1 MAETKK
7 VIVDIIVNTSDATE
21 GFDTVQKELDDTT
34 KRVKTLKTETD
45 KTSKSMSQGFTAGA
59 DAAALIPGP
68 IGAAAT
74 AVGGLKS
81 SFDAVKASLVGVRI
95 ALVATGIGAFVVLVG
110 TLVAYFANTEK
121 GAQSLRVAMA
131 GLGAVVSNLVDG
143 WLGFV
148 KAVGSFLTLDFK
160 GGIDNI
166 KQSFNSFTVGLVNN
180 TAAAVNNA
188 KALNAVEVAEG
199 DLTVARAKANMEITK
214 ARLIADDLTKSTEER
229 IEAVKRA
236 AAFEEKVAAQEL
248 RIAEQKAKALA
259 EGVGNKV
266 DADEK
271 ERDIADAALVR
282 VYELQNETL
291 RREKRLGSEIQSLKN
306 EQASKDK
313 ERDSAAAEDK
323 NKRLAEQK
331 ERNAQE
337 AKAAKEL
344 VDEKI
349 KIAKELQDEEDRL
362 ATERSRRFDE
372 VRKAEKETK
381 DWFDEQNAKTQEEKD
396 ALEIER
402 ALKAAADKHQ
412 AVEDSI
418 FSLNLTSDEKLA
430 LWQEAKDLADKEK
443 FEITTAML
451 IEDEQKRAEALQA
464 IKDKAA
470 DTEKKAEEKKLA
482 DLAKLNAA
490 RISAATNVA
499 GALGA
504 IGRLMQQQGEENT
517 AAAKTLA
524 VAEIAIS
531 TAVAIA
537 GAIKTATQGSVTPWD
552 MIAGIAAGIAAVVAG
567 IASATAILD
576 TADVP
581 GPSAAGIASGASA
594 GATAAPSFAPVTTN
608 TMQLGNTQQA
618 ELAPVQAYVVETQIT
633 GSQANIN
640 QIESQST
647 FGGG

>member
-1 MAETKK
+1 MAETKTIIIDLQLDSSEVKSEFK
-7 VIVDIIVNTSDATE
+7 VVDK
-21 GFDTVQKELDDTT
+21 QLDET
-34 KRVKTLKTETD
+34 KDRVKKLKTETD
-45 KTSKSMSQGFTAGA
+45 KTSQSMSSGFKAGS

-68 IGAAAT
+68 IGQAAT
-74 AVGGLKS
+74 AVSGLKAA
-81 SFDAVKASLVGVRI
+81 FDAVKVSLVGVRI
-95 ALVATGIGAFVVLVG
+95 ALVATGIGAFVVIVG
-110 TLVAYFANTEK
+110 TLVAYFMNTEK

-131 GLGAVVSNLVDG
+131 GLGAVVSNLIDG

-148 KAVGSFLTLDFK
+148 KAIGSFLTLDFK
-160 GGIDNI
+160 GGIANI
-166 KQSFNSFTVGLVNN
+166 KQSFDSFTTGLVDN
-180 TAAAVNNA
+180 TAAAIKNA
-188 KALNAVEVAEG
+188 KALNDVEVAEG

-214 ARLIADDLTKSTEER
+214 ARLIADDLNKSTEER

-236 AAFEEKVAAQEL
+236 AEFEEKVAAQEL
-248 RIAEQKAKALA
+248 KIAQQKANALA
-259 EGVGNKV
+259 EGVRRKV

-271 ERDIADAALVR
+271 ERDIADEALVR
-282 VYELQNETL
+282 VYELQSETL
-291 RREKRLGSEIQSLKN
+291 KREKRLGSEIQSLRN
-306 EQASKDK
+306 EQAGKDK
-313 ERDSAAAEDK
+313 ERDATAADEK

-331 ERNAQE
+331 ERNAEE

-344 VDEKI
+344 ADEKI
-349 KIAKELQDEEDRL
+349 RIAKELQDEEDRL

-402 ALKAAADKHQ
+402 ALKAAQDKHK
-412 AVEDSI
+412 AVEDAI
-418 FSLNLTSDEKLA
+418 FSLNLTSEEKIA
-430 LWQEAKDLADKEK
+430 LWKEAKDLADKEK

-504 IGRLMQQQGEENT
+504 IGRLMQQQGQENT

-537 GAIKTATQGSVTPWD
+537 GAIKTASTGSVTAWD

-581 GPSAAGIASGASA
+581 GPSAAGAMSSVAASA
-594 GATAAPSFAPVTTN
+594 PTITPVTTN
-608 TMQLGNTQQA
+608 TTQLGNTQQA
-618 ELAPVQAYVVETQIT
+618 ELQPVQAYVVETQIT
-633 GSQANIN
+633 GSQTNIN

>member
-7 VIVDIIVNTSDATE
+7 VIVDIIVNTSDATQ

-34 KRVKTLKTETD
+34 KRVKNLKDETD
-45 KTSKSMSQGFTAGA
+45 KTSKSMGQGFTAGA
-59 DAAALIPGP
+59 NAAALIPGP

-74 AVGGLKS
+74 AVTGLKS

-95 ALVATGIGAFVVLVG
+95 ALVATGIGAFVVIVG
-110 TLVAYFANTEK
+110 TLVAYFMNTEK

-188 KALNAVEVAEG
+188 KALNNIEVAEG
-199 DLTVARAKANMEITK
+199 KLTETRAKSNLKITE
-214 ARLIADDLTKSTEER
+214 ARIIADDLNKSTEER
-229 IEAVKRA
+229 IEAIKRA
-236 AAFEEKVAAQEL
+236 AEFEEKVAAQEL
-248 RIAEQKAKALA
+248 KIAEQKAKILA
-259 EGVGNKV
+259 ANVAAQV
-266 DADEK
+266 DAGEEEK
-271 ERDIADAALVR
+271 RIASEAAVR
-282 VYELQNETL
+282 VYQLQNEGL
-291 RREKRLGSEIQSLKN
+291 KREKSLNSEIQSLKN
-306 EQASKDK
+306 EQATKDK
-313 ERDSAAAEDK
+313 ERDAARLAEIKAKNEAELALAKKLAEEKEAIAESEFKIAEKRAANEQLIDEYIAERKAVTVEEQLALDIERAQKAEELKHAAVVAAITQNQADAQLRAEELAEAEDLYLRERMLVKGAIESEYYAKKLDEATKNADDIAAAE
-323 NKRLAEQK
+323 
-331 ERNAQE
+331 
-337 AKAAKEL
+337 
-344 VDEKI
+344 
-349 KIAKELQDEEDRL
+349 
-362 ATERSRRFDE
+362 
-372 VRKAEKETK
+372 
-381 DWFDEQNAKTQEEKD
+381 
-396 ALEIER
+396 
-402 ALKAAADKHQ
+402 KAAAEK
-412 AVEDSI
+412 
-418 FSLNLTSDEKLA
+418 SLAAT
-430 LWQEAKDLADKEK
+430 
-443 FEITTAML
+443 
-451 IEDEQKRAEALQA
+451 QK
-464 IKDKAA
+464 I
-470 DTEKKAEEKKLA
+470 
-482 DLAKLNAA
+482 NAS

-499 GALGA
+499 GALGG

-524 VAEIAIS
+524 VAEIAIN

-537 GAIKTATQGSVTPWD
+537 GAVKTATTGSPTAWD
-552 MIAGIAAGIAAVVAG
+552 MIAGIAAGIAAVTAG

-594 GATAAPSFAPVTTN
+594 GATAAPSFSPVTTN
-608 TMQLGNTQQA
+608 TTQLGNTQQA

>member
-7 VIVDIIVNTSDATE
+7 VIVDIIVNTSDATQ

-34 KRVKTLKTETD
+34 KRVKNLKDETD
-45 KTSKSMSQGFTAGA
+45 KTSKSMGQGFTAGA
-59 DAAALIPGP
+59 NAAALIPGP
-68 IGAAAT
+68 IGQAAT
-74 AVGGLKS
+74 AVGGLKAA
-81 SFDAVKASLVGVRI
+81 FDAVKVSLVGVRI
-95 ALVATGIGAFVVLVG
+95 ALVATGIGAFVVIVG
-110 TLVAYFANTEK
+110 TLVAYFMNTEK

-131 GLGAVVSNLVDG
+131 GLGSVVSNLVDG

-166 KQSFNSFTVGLVNN
+166 KQSFNSFTTGLVNN

-199 DLTVARAKANMEITK
+199 DLVVARAKANMEITK

-236 AAFEEKVAAQEL
+236 AQIEGEVAKEEL
-248 RIAEQKAKALA
+248 RIAKIKALA
-259 EGVGNKV
+259 LREGVQNKV
-266 DADEK
+266 DADEE
-271 ERDIADAALVR
+271 ERDIADAAAAR
-282 VYELQNETL
+282 VYELANETL

-306 EQASKDK
+306 EQATKDK
-313 ERDSAAAEDK
+313 EADAARLAAIKEKNEAELALAKKLAEEKAAIAESEFKTAEKRAANEQLIDEYIAERKAVTVEEQLALDIERAQKAEELKHAAVVAAITQNQADAQLRAEELAEAEDLYLRERMLVKGAIESEYYAKKLDEATKSADEIAAAE
-323 NKRLAEQK
+323 
-331 ERNAQE
+331 
-337 AKAAKEL
+337 
-344 VDEKI
+344 
-349 KIAKELQDEEDRL
+349 
-362 ATERSRRFDE
+362 
-372 VRKAEKETK
+372 
-381 DWFDEQNAKTQEEKD
+381 
-396 ALEIER
+396 
-402 ALKAAADKHQ
+402 KAAAEK
-412 AVEDSI
+412 
-418 FSLNLTSDEKLA
+418 SLAAT
-430 LWQEAKDLADKEK
+430 
-443 FEITTAML
+443 
-451 IEDEQKRAEALQA
+451 QK
-464 IKDKAA
+464 I
-470 DTEKKAEEKKLA
+470 
-482 DLAKLNAA
+482 NAA

-517 AAAKTLA
+517 AAAKALA

-537 GAIKTATQGSVTPWD
+537 GAIKTATQGSATPWD

-581 GPSAAGIASGASA
+581 GPSAAGIASGAGA
-594 GATAAPSFAPVTTN
+594 GATAPPSFSPVTTN
-608 TMQLGNTQQA
+608 TTQLGNTQQA

>member
-1 MAETKK
+1 MATGKKILIDIELVPSKEQFDKLTKDLDNIKKRLDETKK
-7 VIVDIIVNTSDATE
+7 AS
-21 GFDTVQKELDDTT
+21 DTT
-34 KRVKTLKTETD
+34 
-45 KTSKSMSQGFTAGA
+45 SQSMSNGFKAGA

-68 IGAAAT
+68 IGQAAT

-148 KAVGSFLTLDFK
+148 KAIGSFLTLDLK

-166 KQSFNSFTVGLVNN
+166 KQSFNSFTVGLVQN

-188 KALNAVEVAEG
+188 KALNDVAVAEG
-199 DLTVARAKANMEITK
+199 KLTETRAKSNLKITE
-214 ARLIADDLTKSTEER
+214 ARLIADDLNKSTEER
-229 IEAVKRA
+229 IEAIKRA
-236 AAFEEKVAAQEL
+236 AEFEEKVAAQEL
-248 RIAEQKAKALA
+248 KIAEQKAKILA
-259 EGVGNKV
+259 ANVAAQV
-266 DADEK
+266 DAGEEEK
-271 ERDIADAALVR
+271 RIASEAAVR
-282 VYELQNETL
+282 VYQLQNEGL
-291 RREKRLGSEIQSLKN
+291 KREKSLNSEIQGLKN
-306 EQASKDK
+306 EQDAKDK
-313 ERDSAAAEDK
+313 ERDAA
-323 NKRLAEQK
+323 RLARLKEQK
-331 ERNAQE
+331 EAELE
-337 AKAAKEL
+337 AERKLAEEKAAIAES
-344 VDEKI
+344 EF
-349 KIAKELQDEEDRL
+349 KIAEKRAANEQLIDEYIAE
-362 ATERSRRFDE
+362 
-372 VRKAEKETK
+372 RKAVTAE
-381 DWFDEQNAKTQEEKD
+381 EQL

-402 ALKAAADKHQ
+402 AQKAEELKHAAVVAAITQNQANEQLRLEELAEAEDLYLRERMLVKGAIESEYYAKKLDEATKSADEIAAAEKAAAEK
-412 AVEDSI
+412 
-418 FSLNLTSDEKLA
+418 SLAAT
-430 LWQEAKDLADKEK
+430 
-443 FEITTAML
+443 
-451 IEDEQKRAEALQA
+451 QK
-464 IKDKAA
+464 I
-470 DTEKKAEEKKLA
+470 
-482 DLAKLNAA
+482 NAA

-499 GALGA
+499 GALGG

-524 VAEIAIS
+524 VAEIAIN

-537 GAIKTATQGSVTPWD
+537 GAVKTATTGSPTAWD
-552 MIAGIAAGIAAVVAG
+552 MIAGIAAGIAAVTAG

-581 GPSAAGIASGASA
+581 GPSAAGIASGAGA
-594 GATAAPSFAPVTTN
+594 GATAAPSFSPVTTN
-608 TMQLGNTQQA
+608 TTQLGNTQQA

>member
-45 KTSKSMSQGFTAGA
+45 KTSKSMGQGFTAGA
-59 DAAALIPGP
+59 NAAALIPGP
-68 IGAAAT
+68 IGQAAT
-74 AVGGLKS
+74 AVGGLKTA
-81 SFDAVKASLVGVRI
+81 FDAVRASLVGVRI
-95 ALVATGIGAFVVLVG
+95 ALVATGIGAFVVIVG
-110 TLVAYFANTEK
+110 TLVAYFSNTEK

-131 GLGAVVSNLVDG
+131 GLGAIVSNLVDA
-143 WLGFV
+143 WLGLA
-148 KAVGSFLTLDFK
+148 KATYAFWTFDFK
-160 GGIDNI
+160 GAAKNLTQALDSATI
-166 KQSFNSFTVGLVNN
+166 GLVNN
-180 TAAAVNNA
+180 TAAAVKNS
-188 KALNAVEVAEG
+188 KALNDVKVAED
-199 DLTVARAKANMEITK
+199 DLAIARAKANMKITE

-236 AAFEEKVAAQEL
+236 AVIEREVAAEEL
-248 RIAEQKAKALA
+248 RIAKIKALA
-259 EGVGNKV
+259 LREGVQNKV
-266 DADEK
+266 DASEE
-271 ERDIADAALVR
+271 ERDIADAAAAR
-282 VYELQNETL
+282 VYELANETL

-306 EQASKDK
+306 EQATKDK
-313 ERDSAAAEDK
+313 EADAA
-323 NKRLAEQK
+323 RLAEIKSKNEAELALTKKLAEEK
-331 ERNAQE
+331 EAALKASYENELRLAQE
-337 AKAAKEL
+337 AADGKIL
-344 VDEKI
+344 TDEY
-349 KIAKELQDEEDRL
+349 L
-362 ATERSRRFDE
+362 AERRA
-372 VRKAEKETK
+372 V
-381 DWFDEQNAKTQEEKD
+381 TQEEIL

-402 ALKAAADKHQ
+402 ALAA
-412 AVEDSI
+412 E
-418 FSLNLTSDEKLA
+418 N
-430 LWQEAKDLADKEK
+430 EK
-443 FEITTAML
+443 FNAVM
-451 IEDEQKRAEALQA
+451 EALFAQDA
-464 IKDKAA
+464 
-470 DTEKKAEEKKLA
+470 TKAEYEEAQMLFEQEQMVIRNDLTAAFNEKKLA
-482 DLAKLNAA
+482 DAVKNADDIAAAEKAAAEKSLAATQKINAA

-504 IGRLMQQQGEENT
+504 IGRLMQQQGQENT

-537 GAIKTATQGSVTPWD
+537 GAIKTATQGSATPWD

-581 GPSAAGIASGASA
+581 GPSAAGIASGAGA
-594 GATAAPSFAPVTTN
+594 GATAAPSFSPVTTN
-608 TMQLGNTQQA
+608 TTQLGNTQQA

>member
-68 IGAAAT
+68 IGQAAT
-74 AVGGLKS
+74 AVGGLKTA
-81 SFDAVKASLVGVRI
+81 FDAVKASLVGVRI

-160 GGIDNI
+160 GGIANI
-166 KQSFNSFTVGLVNN
+166 KQSFDSFTVGLVNN

-199 DLTVARAKANMEITK
+199 DLTVARAKANMKITE

-236 AAFEEKVAAQEL
+236 AKIEEEVAKEEL
-248 RIAEQKAKALA
+248 RIAKIKALA
-259 EGVGNKV
+259 LREGVQNKV
-266 DADEK
+266 DADEE
-271 ERDIADAALVR
+271 ERDIADAAAAR
-282 VYELQNETL
+282 VYELANETL

-306 EQASKDK
+306 EQATKDK
-313 ERDSAAAEDK
+313 EADAA
-323 NKRLAEQK
+323 RLAEIKSKNEAELALAKKLAEEK
-331 ERNAQE
+331 EAALKASYENELRLAQE
-337 AKAAKEL
+337 AADGKIL
-344 VDEKI
+344 TDEY
-349 KIAKELQDEEDRL
+349 L
-362 ATERSRRFDE
+362 AERRA
-372 VRKAEKETK
+372 V
-381 DWFDEQNAKTQEEKD
+381 TQEEIL

-402 ALKAAADKHQ
+402 ALAAEDAKFNAVMEALFAQDATKLQYEQAQDLYEQEQLIIKNDLTAAFNQKKLSEEEKLAADLLKLKQDGDAKVLAADKKIKDARL
-412 AVEDSI
+412 AVGSALASGLG
-418 FSLNLTSDEKLA
+418 SLGQIITNAQGEQTAASKVFALGQLA
-430 LWQEAKDLADKEK
+430 
-443 FEITTAML
+443 INTAMS
-451 IEDEQKRAEALQA
+451 
-464 IKDKAA
+464 
-470 DTEKKAEEKKLA
+470 
-482 DLAKLNAA
+482 
-490 RISAATNVA
+490 IS
-499 GALGA
+499 
-504 IGRLMQQQGEENT
+504 
-517 AAAKTLA
+517 
-524 VAEIAIS
+524 S
-531 TAVAIA
+531 AIA
-537 GAIKTATQGSVTPWD
+537 GATESATATGP
-552 MIAGIAAGIAAVVAG
+552 GAVVATPVF
-567 IASATAILD
+567 IATQIATVLAAVAQASTIL
-576 TADVP
+576 ASVP
-581 GPSAAGIASGASA
+581 GGGGGSIPTSASV

>member
-68 IGAAAT
+68 IGQAAT
-74 AVGGLKS
+74 AVGGLKAA
-81 SFDAVKASLVGVRI
+81 FDAVKLSLVGVRV

-131 GLGAVVSNLVDG
+131 GLGSVVSNLVDG

-199 DLTVARAKANMEITK
+199 DLVVARAKANMEITK

-236 AAFEEKVAAQEL
+236 AQIEREVAAEEL
-248 RIAEQKAKALA
+248 RIAQIKAKALK
-259 EGVGNKV
+259 EGVDNKV
-266 DADEK
+266 DADEEEK
-271 ERDIADAALVR
+271 DIADQAAAR
-282 VYELQNETL
+282 VFELQNETL

-306 EQASKDK
+306 EQATKDK
-313 ERDSAAAEDK
+313 EADAARLAAIKEKNEAEVALAKKLKEEKEAIAEAEKKAAEKRIENQDKIDEYISERKAVTAEEELQLDIEQAQKAERLKYEAVVAAITENQADAQLRAEELAEAEDLYLRERMLVKGEIESEYYAKKLDEATKNADDIAAAE
-323 NKRLAEQK
+323 
-331 ERNAQE
+331 
-337 AKAAKEL
+337 
-344 VDEKI
+344 
-349 KIAKELQDEEDRL
+349 
-362 ATERSRRFDE
+362 
-372 VRKAEKETK
+372 
-381 DWFDEQNAKTQEEKD
+381 
-396 ALEIER
+396 
-402 ALKAAADKHQ
+402 KAAAEK
-412 AVEDSI
+412 
-418 FSLNLTSDEKLA
+418 SLAAT
-430 LWQEAKDLADKEK
+430 
-443 FEITTAML
+443 
-451 IEDEQKRAEALQA
+451 QK
-464 IKDKAA
+464 I
-470 DTEKKAEEKKLA
+470 
-482 DLAKLNAA
+482 NAA

-517 AAAKTLA
+517 AAAKALA

-537 GAIKTATQGSVTPWD
+537 GAIKTATQGSATPWD

-594 GATAAPSFAPVTTN
+594 GATAAPSFSPVTTN
-608 TMQLGNTQQA
+608 TTQLGNTQQA

>member
-1 MAETKK
+1 MAETRKIMID
-7 VIVDIIVNTSDATE
+7 VEVNPSGASL
-21 GFDTVQKELDDTT
+21 GNVNKQLDET
-34 KRVKTLKTETD
+34 KTRVKNLKDETD
-45 KTSKSMSQGFTAGA
+45 KTSKSMGQGFTAGA
-59 DAAALIPGP
+59 NAAALIPGP
-68 IGAAAT
+68 IGQAAT
-74 AVGGLKS
+74 AVVGLKG

-95 ALVATGIGAFVVLVG
+95 ALVATGIGAFVAIVG

-131 GLGAVVSNLVDG
+131 GLGSVVSNLIDG

-166 KQSFNSFTVGLVNN
+166 KQSFNSFTVGLVEN

-188 KALNAVEVAEG
+188 KALNDIGVAEG
-199 DLTVARAKANMEITK
+199 KLNETRAKSNLKITE
-214 ARLIADDLTKSTEER
+214 ARLIADDLNKSTEER
-229 IEAVKRA
+229 IEAIKRA
-236 AAFEEKVAAQEL
+236 AEFEEKVAAQEL
-248 RIAEQKAKALA
+248 KIAEQKAKILA
-259 EGVGNKV
+259 ANVAAQV
-266 DADEK
+266 DAGEEEK
-271 ERDIADAALVR
+271 RIASEAAVR
-282 VYELQNETL
+282 VYQLQNEGL
-291 RREKRLGSEIQSLKN
+291 KREKSLNSEIQSLKN
-306 EQASKDK
+306 EQATKDK
-313 ERDSAAAEDK
+313 ERDDA
-323 NKRLAEQK
+323 RLARLKEQK
-331 ERNAQE
+331 EAELEAERKLAEEKEAALKASYENELRLAQE
-337 AKAAKEL
+337 AADGKIL
-344 VDEKI
+344 TDEY
-349 KIAKELQDEEDRL
+349 L
-362 ATERSRRFDE
+362 AERRA
-372 VRKAEKETK
+372 V
-381 DWFDEQNAKTQEEKD
+381 TQEEIL

-402 ALKAAADKHQ
+402 ALAA
-412 AVEDSI
+412 E
-418 FSLNLTSDEKLA
+418 N
-430 LWQEAKDLADKEK
+430 EK
-443 FEITTAML
+443 FNAVM
-451 IEDEQKRAEALQA
+451 EALFAQDA
-464 IKDKAA
+464 TKAQYEEA
-470 DTEKKAEEKKLA
+470 QLLYEQEQMVIRNDLTAAFNEKKLA
-482 DLAKLNAA
+482 DATKNADDIAAAEKAAAEKALAATQKINAA

-504 IGRLMQQQGEENT
+504 IGRLMQQQGQENT

-537 GAIKTATQGSVTPWD
+537 GAIKTATQGSATPWD

-594 GATAAPSFAPVTTN
+594 GATAAPSFSPVTTN
-608 TMQLGNTQQA
+608 TTQLGNTQQA

>member
-34 KRVKTLKTETD
+34 KRVKALKTETD

-68 IGAAAT
+68 IGQAAT
-74 AVGGLKS
+74 AVGGLKTA
-81 SFDAVKASLVGVRI
+81 FDAVKASLVGVRI

-110 TLVAYFANTEK
+110 TLVAYFMNTEK

-180 TAAAVNNA
+180 TAAAVKNA
-188 KALNAVEVAEG
+188 KALNDVKVAED
-199 DLTVARAKANMEITK
+199 DLSIARAKANMKITE

-236 AAFEEKVAAQEL
+236 AKIEEEVAKEEL
-248 RIAEQKAKALA
+248 RIAKIKALA
-259 EGVGNKV
+259 LREGVQNKV
-266 DADEK
+266 DADEE
-271 ERDIADAALVR
+271 ERDIADAAAAR
-282 VYELQNETL
+282 VYELANETL

-306 EQASKDK
+306 EQATKDK
-313 ERDSAAAEDK
+313 ESDAARLAEIKAKNEAEVALAKKLKEEKEAIAEAEKKAAEKRIENQDKIDEYISERKAVTAEEELQLEIEQAQKAEQLKYEAVIAAITENQADAQLRAEELAEAEDLYLRERMLVKGAIESEYYAKKLNEATKSADEIAEAEKAAAEK
-323 NKRLAEQK
+323 SLAATQK
-331 ERNAQE
+331 INA
-337 AKAAKEL
+337 
-344 VDEKI
+344 
-349 KIAKELQDEEDRL
+349 
-362 ATERSRRFDE
+362 S
-372 VRKAEKETK
+372 
-381 DWFDEQNAKTQEEKD
+381 
-396 ALEIER
+396 
-402 ALKAAADKHQ
+402 
-412 AVEDSI
+412 
-418 FSLNLTSDEKLA
+418 
-430 LWQEAKDLADKEK
+430 
-443 FEITTAML
+443 
-451 IEDEQKRAEALQA
+451 
-464 IKDKAA
+464 
-470 DTEKKAEEKKLA
+470 
-482 DLAKLNAA
+482 

-504 IGRLMQQQGEENT
+504 IGRLMQQQGQENT

-537 GAIKTATQGSVTPWD
+537 GAIKTATTGSATPWD

-594 GATAAPSFAPVTTN
+594 GATSAPSFSPVTTN
-608 TMQLGNTQQA
+608 TTQLGNTQQA

>member
-68 IGAAAT
+68 IGQAAT
-74 AVGGLKS
+74 AVGGLKTA
-81 SFDAVKASLVGVRI
+81 FDAVKASLVGVRI

-199 DLTVARAKANMEITK
+199 DLVVARAKANMEITK

-236 AAFEEKVAAQEL
+236 AVIEREVAAEEL
-248 RIAEQKAKALA
+248 RIAQIKAKALK
-259 EGVGNKV
+259 EGVDNKV
-266 DADEK
+266 DADEE
-271 ERDIADAALVR
+271 ERDIADQAAAR
-282 VYELQNETL
+282 VFELQNETL

-306 EQASKDK
+306 EQATKDK
-313 ERDSAAAEDK
+313 EADAA
-323 NKRLAEQK
+323 RLAAIK
-331 ERNAQE
+331 EKNEAEVALAKKLAEEKEAALKASYENELRLAQE
-337 AKAAKEL
+337 AADGKIL
-344 VDEKI
+344 TDEY
-349 KIAKELQDEEDRL
+349 L
-362 ATERSRRFDE
+362 AERRA
-372 VRKAEKETK
+372 V
-381 DWFDEQNAKTQEEKD
+381 TQEEIL

-402 ALKAAADKHQ
+402 ALAA
-412 AVEDSI
+412 E
-418 FSLNLTSDEKLA
+418 N
-430 LWQEAKDLADKEK
+430 EK
-443 FEITTAML
+443 FNAVM
-451 IEDEQKRAEALQA
+451 EALFAQDA
-464 IKDKAA
+464 
-470 DTEKKAEEKKLA
+470 TKAEYEEAQMLFEQEQMVIRNDLTAAFNEKKLA
-482 DLAKLNAA
+482 EATKNADDIAAAEKAAAEKSLAATQKINAA

-504 IGRLMQQQGEENT
+504 IGRLMQQQGQENT
-517 AAAKTLA
+517 AAAKALA

-537 GAIKTATQGSVTPWD
+537 GAIKTATQGSATPWD

-594 GATAAPSFAPVTTN
+594 GATAPPSFSPVTTN
-608 TMQLGNTQQA
+608 TTQLGNTQQA